1 MRRFQSHQM
10 PSEML
15 SSLIGLILSCSMIC
29 EDSIVAQVV
38 SMFSFIFRY
47 NKFTNLLFAGSTK
60 NLNRGFAG
68 TTTSPKNLALAFYS
82 GLWAYDGW

>member
-1 MRRFQSHQM
+1 M
-10 PSEML
+10 PSEIL
-15 SSLIGLILSCSMIC
+15 SSLIGLVLSYSMIC
-29 EDSIVAQVV
+29 EDSIVVIRCTSV
-38 SMFSFIFRY
+38 SLCF
-47 NKFTNLLFAGSTK
+47 LLFSDATNFLIRTYIFFVGSTK